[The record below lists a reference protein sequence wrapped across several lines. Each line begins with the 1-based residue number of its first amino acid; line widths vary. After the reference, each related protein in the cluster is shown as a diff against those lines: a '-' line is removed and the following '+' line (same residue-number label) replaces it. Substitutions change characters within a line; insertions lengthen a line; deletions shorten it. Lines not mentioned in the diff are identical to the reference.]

1 MVGHRES
8 ALSGKSAAHTADRV
22 QVQVALSIHRLVA
35 FDARQ
40 RSRDLKEIFIAAFSR
55 TLLLDR

>member
-8 ALSGKSAAHTADRV
+8 ALSGKSAAHTADRI
-22 QVQVALSIHRLVA
+22 QVQMAFSINRLVA

-40 RSRDLKEIFIAAFSR
+40 RSRGLAEIFIAALSR